1 MNHPSLPVPLDHTS
15 HSASPLLSTRLWLF
29 VFTIPV
35 RHLICNFCHHIASV
49 LPDVFLLSVA
59 FLNPSFLSSLCWSGP
74 AHCAFKFIFDCSLV
88 DPYRIYEIV
97 SYLPMLVDWSSF
109 QFIMRLA
116 TLYIGLYL
124 LYFFTSVHFVPFVLT
139 LYSLYFRTFCTF
151 CTFCT

>member
-1 MNHPSLPVPLDHTS
+1 MIHPLLPVPLDHTS
-15 HSASPLLSTRLWLF
+15 HSAFPLLSTRLWLF
-29 VFTIPV
+29 VLTHPV
-35 RHLICNFCHHIASV
+35 GHLICNFRHHIASV
-49 LPDVFLLSVA
+49 LPDVFLFSVA
-59 FLNPSFLSSLCWSGP
+59 FLNPSALSSLCWSGP
-74 AHCAFKFIFDCSLV
+74 AHCAFKFVFDCSLV

-109 QFIMRLA
+109 QLIMRLA